1 MTRSIPKANDFVT
14 FKHLVESIG
23 PCAMAIEGLD
33 ERLTALEQAL
43 LPTSEAVPVSIS
55 LQNSGEVPEIL

>member
-14 FKHLVESIG
+14 FKHLIESIG

-33 ERLTALEQAL
+33 ERLTALEEAL
-43 LPTSEAVPVSIS
+43 LKPHISI
-55 LQNSGEVPEIL
+55 NAKEET